1 MTSRRRSLGCA
12 LALAVLAGCGMS
24 PKEMRRAVHKAA
36 ESGDAALVAK
46 IVKKAPELAGHRR
59 DLDGRTPLHL
69 AASEAVA
76 KLLLDAGADPA
87 AGDQNGNTPL
97 HTATSADAARLLLE
111 RGAKAEAK
119 NSSGATPLHVTGDA
133 QIAELLLAKG
143 ADRDAKDARGR
154 SPLQTTPSGAVAR
167 LLVERGASLAGEPPE
182 NYRGD
187 WTWQTPFMLALS
199 DRRGDTAAALLD
211 LGADVP
217 TDLKH
222 TEFVLLAVK
231 TGHCGLTEKLIARG
245 LDVNEADGYGVTP
258 LHEAALR
265 GHLELAEVLLDA
277 GADPNAKLRDGVSL
291 NSVVQHQTGNAGQT
305 TFGMESKAISNAT
318 PLKLAESEEMKAL
331 LRKRGAAE

>member
-1 MTSRRRSLGCA
+1 MGGARRPAGLA

-24 PKEMRRAVHKAA
+24 PKEMRRAIHKAA

-46 IVKKAPELAGHRR
+46 IVKKAPELAGHKRGT
-59 DLDGRTPLHL
+59 DGRTPLHL

-97 HTATSADAARLLLE
+97 HAASSVDVARLLLE

-133 QIAELLLAKG
+133 QVAELLLSKG
-143 ADRDAKDARGR
+143 ADRDAKDSAQRT
-154 SPLQTTPSGAVAR
+154 PIQTTPSGAVAR
-167 LLVERGASLAGEPPE
+167 VLVGRGASLTGEVPE
-182 NYRGD
+182 SYGGEAA
-187 WTWQTPFMLALS
+187 WYAPFVMAVK
-199 DRRGDTAAALLD
+199 DRRADTAAALLD
-211 LGADVP
+211 LGADLP

-222 TEFVLLAVK
+222 LRPLHAAVK
-231 TGHCGLTEKLIARG
+231 AGHRGLTEKLIARG

-265 GHLELAEVLLDA
+265 GHAEIAELLLDA
-277 GADPNAKLRDGVSL
+277 GADPNAKLREGVTL
-291 NSVVQHQTGNAGQT
+291 NSVVQHRTGNAGQT
-305 TFGMESKAISNAT
+305 TFGMDSKSISGAT
-318 PLKLAESEEMKAL
+318 PLKLAETEEMKAL

>member
-1 MTSRRRSLGCA
+1 MPSHILLGM
-12 LALAVLAGCGMS
+12 LAVLAGCGMS
-24 PKEMRRAVHKAA
+24 PKEMRRAVHAAA
-36 ESGDAALVAK
+36 EAGDAALVAK
-46 IVKKAPELAGHRR
+46 IVKKVPELAGHRR
-59 DLDGRTPLHL
+59 GSDGRTPLHL

-76 KLLLDAGADPA
+76 KLLLDAGADPS

-97 HTATSADAARLLLE
+97 HTATSADVARLLLE
-111 RGAKAEAK
+111 RGAKAEAR

-143 ADRDAKDARGR
+143 ADRDAKDERSH

-187 WTWQTPFMLALS
+187 WSWYTPFMLAVS

-211 LGADVP
+211 LGADLP
-217 TDLKH
+217 ADLKRA
-222 TEFVLLAVK
+222 TLVLMAVK
-231 TGHCGLTEKLIARG
+231 ADHRGLTEKLIARG

-265 GHLELAEVLLDA
+265 GRVELAEVLLDA
-277 GADPNAKLRDGVSL
+277 GADPNAKLAAGVTL
-291 NSVVQHQTGNAGQT
+291 NSVVQHRTGNAGQT
-305 TFGMESKAISNAT
+305 SFGMESKAISGAT
-318 PLKLAESEEMKAL
+318 PLQLAESEEMKAL